1 MPYRPNTYKNS
12 SKNPTDQLR
21 SEANLDHG
29 IYVGEVIVRP
39 KDDSRS
45 GRIPVYIPM
54 LAKDREDPKGYF
66 NCYWS
71 SPFAG
76 TSPSAKV
83 GENTYRYQDS
93 MKTYGM
99 WMVPPDPGNF
109 VLVIFGDGKKKFPII
124 IGCLF
129 PDQMQFM
136 VPGNPAGVIKNTNIL
151 APTAEKNRNSDDPGH
166 GMYVERPPNPYI
178 IQPILRQGL
187 IKDPVRGPSDSS
199 ARRESPSQ
207 VYGILTP
214 GPEMENW
221 DTGKKDGTHRI
232 GGHSFVMDDKLTQRH
247 IRLRTAGGNQIL
259 MDDTNELIY
268 IINKPGTAWVEL
280 AKDGSVHVFSDENF
294 NVRATGNINMR
305 ADNTLNLEAGVKINI
320 KAGLTE
326 EGPKTVELNKVQG
339 DIHIEAGNT
348 INSLTN
354 FEYNVMTQKEGSII
368 SHASK
373 GQIVNDATSTISNR
387 GQNLVNYAE
396 NQFTVGSG
404 SSSHVTSSGPTYI
417 KGATVHLND
426 GGGPLPT
433 EAGKQIQPLSVTE
446 FEDQPLSVPE
456 MIYDHQNPVS
466 ARDIVQNDVD
476 RGTIFPTNGD
486 RVLVGPGDYG
496 DPRKPAGLGINVASS
511 LNIITTREPWWG
523 HVTQEQSV
531 KGAAA
536 PKNQTVADAARRG
549 DPGGISENGISNIVS
564 PLMTTGIPDGVQN
577 TNPENG
583 TISAGT
589 GFLLPDGTT
598 VTGSIGD
605 TAPGDKIKQAFNS
618 GQGGKLVP
626 QMADIPPAVANNEI
640 PMDMGTAL
648 NDFNTNAL
656 TDTVEMA
663 KQQTPFDNLP
673 KPAYD
678 PLRDVMLTETDIV
691 GYDHVISPEEKA
703 AGVMICGASGDWGDK
718 MIDPTSTSFKLES
731 TAGKFTPAELSN
743 IVRNSG
749 PNQDLSRY
757 GLTPKE
763 TGYEF
768 AANNNSGGTDTI
780 LFNAV
785 NSGIS
790 EPNATALLKT
800 EMRQAANFVATN
812 YANNRMSKNQFQ
824 ITTLIAQSLGPSLFS
839 KSKFGQA
846 LGTRKTSIY
855 PSAIGS
861 IGQIAGKQTLTG
873 LEKFSDLA
881 SGGTTADYYRLR
893 NSDKYNMYSVM
904 YMYPDYVAGTRTN
917 LWNDFYPSSNGS
929 SVSVEFMYKNVSNNY
944 AQILLDGGLI
954 TGS

>member
-12 SKNPTDQLR
+12 SKNPTEQLR

-39 KDDSRS
+39 KDESRS

-83 GENTYRYQDS
+83 GDNTYRYQDT

-136 VPGNPAGVIKNTNIL
+136 VPGNPAGVIKNTDIL

-326 EGPKTVELNKVQG
+326 PASVDVELNEVQG

-433 EAGKQIQPLSVTE
+433 EAGKQIQPLSIAE

-466 ARDIVQNDVD
+466 GRDVGGNNGVD
-476 RGTIFPTNGD
+476 EGTIFPTNGD
-486 RVLVGPGDYG
+486 RVLIGDGDYG
-496 DPRKPAGLGINVASS
+496 DPRGVTGGINVASS

-523 HVTQEQSV
+523 HVTQEQSI
-531 KGAAA
+531 KGAAS

-549 DPGGISENGISNIVS
+549 DPGGITDKNGISSTSS
-564 PLMTTGIPDGVQN
+564 PLFKAGIPDGVQN
-577 TNPENG
+577 TDPTDG
-583 TISAGT
+583 KISAGY
-589 GFLLPDGTT
+589 GFQLSDGTQHL
-598 VTGSIGD
+598 G
-605 TAPGDKIKQAFNS
+605 TASGNINNNPLRRELNS
-618 GQGGKLVP
+618 GNGGKLAP
-626 QMADIPPAVANNEI
+626 LMADIPPSVAKNEI
-640 PMDMGTAL
+640 PMDMGSAL

-678 PLRDVMLTETDIV
+678 PLRDVMLTDTDIV
-691 GYDHVISPEEKA
+691 GFDHVISPEEKA
-703 AGVMICGASGDWGDK
+703 AGVMICGVSGDWGDK
-718 MIDPTSTSFKLES
+718 MIDPTSSSFKLES

-790 EPNATALLKT
+790 KPNATAVLKT

-824 ITTLIAQSLGPSLFS
+824 VTTLIAQSLGPSLFG

-846 LGTRKTSIY
+846 LGQRQTFSY

-861 IGQIAGKQTLTG
+861 IGQMTGKQTLTG
-873 LEKFSDLA
+873 LERFS
-881 SGGTTADYYRLR
+881 SGGGGTTTDYYKYR
-893 NSDKYNMYSVM
+893 NADKYNFYSLL
-904 YMYPDYVAGTRTN
+904 YMYPDYENGARVNLYTKFFQDPPRTITQMYNAAGA
-917 LWNDFYPSSNGS
+917 DYIS
-929 SVSVEFMYKNVSNNY
+929 
-944 AQILLDGGLI
+944 ILAAGGLI
-954 TGS
+954 T

>member
-39 KDDSRS
+39 KDESRS

-83 GENTYRYQDS
+83 GENTYRYQDT

-136 VPGNPAGVIKNTNIL
+136 VPGNPAGVIKNTDIL

-294 NVRATGNINMR
+294 NLRATGNINMR

-326 EGPKTVELNKVQG
+326 EVPSTVELNKVQG

-433 EAGKQIQPLSVTE
+433 VAGKQIQPLAVTE

-456 MIYDHQNPVS
+456 MIYDH
-466 ARDIVQNDVD
+466 
-476 RGTIFPTNGD
+476 
-486 RVLVGPGDYG
+486 
-496 DPRKPAGLGINVASS
+496 
-511 LNIITTREPWWG
+511 
-523 HVTQEQSV
+523 
-531 KGAAA
+531 
-536 PKNQTVADAARRG
+536 
-549 DPGGISENGISNIVS
+549 
-564 PLMTTGIPDGVQN
+564 
-577 TNPENG
+577 
-583 TISAGT
+583 
-589 GFLLPDGTT
+589 
-598 VTGSIGD
+598 
-605 TAPGDKIKQAFNS
+605 
-618 GQGGKLVP
+618 
-626 QMADIPPAVANNEI
+626 
-640 PMDMGTAL
+640 
-648 NDFNTNAL
+648 
-656 TDTVEMA
+656 
-663 KQQTPFDNLP
+663 
-673 KPAYD
+673 
-678 PLRDVMLTETDIV
+678 
-691 GYDHVISPEEKA
+691 
-703 AGVMICGASGDWGDK
+703 
-718 MIDPTSTSFKLES
+718 
-731 TAGKFTPAELSN
+731 
-743 IVRNSG
+743 
-749 PNQDLSRY
+749 
-757 GLTPKE
+757 
-763 TGYEF
+763 
-768 AANNNSGGTDTI
+768 
-780 LFNAV
+780 
-785 NSGIS
+785 
-790 EPNATALLKT
+790 
-800 EMRQAANFVATN
+800 
-812 YANNRMSKNQFQ
+812 
-824 ITTLIAQSLGPSLFS
+824 
-839 KSKFGQA
+839 
-846 LGTRKTSIY
+846 
-855 PSAIGS
+855 
-861 IGQIAGKQTLTG
+861 
-873 LEKFSDLA
+873 
-881 SGGTTADYYRLR
+881 
-893 NSDKYNMYSVM
+893 
-904 YMYPDYVAGTRTN
+904 
-917 LWNDFYPSSNGS
+917 
-929 SVSVEFMYKNVSNNY
+929 
-944 AQILLDGGLI
+944 
-954 TGS
+954 

>member
-12 SKNPTDQLR
+12 SKNPTEQLR

-39 KDDSRS
+39 KDESRS

-54 LAKDREDPKGYF
+54 LAKDRDDPKGYF

-83 GENTYRYQDS
+83 GDNLYRYQDT

-151 APTAEKNRNSDDPGH
+151 APTAEKNRNSEDPGH

-178 IQPILRQGL
+178 IKPILRQGL
-187 IKDPVRGPSDSS
+187 IKDPVRGTNDSS

-268 IINKPGTAWVEL
+268 VINKPGTAWVEL

-326 EGPKTVELNKVQG
+326 EQDPASVELAGIQG

-354 FEYNVMTQKEGSII
+354 YEYNVMTAKDGSII
-368 SHASK
+368 SLASK
-373 GQIVNDATSTISNR
+373 GQIVNDAITTISNR

-404 SSSHVTSSGPTYI
+404 SSSHITSSGPSYL

-433 EAGKQIQPLSVTE
+433 EAGKIIQPLAVTV

-456 MIYDHQNPVS
+456 MIYDHQNPTTGRNVGG
-466 ARDIVQNDVD
+466 ANGVD
-476 RGTIFPTNGD
+476 EGTIFPTNGD
-486 RVLVGPGDYG
+486 RVLIGAGDYG
-496 DPRKPAGLGINVASS
+496 DPRVGGNINVASS

-531 KGAAA
+531 KLKRVAA
-536 PKNQTVADAARRG
+536 QTVADAARRG
-549 DPGGISENGISNIVS
+549 EPGGMSENGVSNIVG
-564 PLMTTGIPDGVQN
+564 PLMDTGIPDGVQD

-589 GFLLPDGTT
+589 GFLLPDGTV
-598 VTGSIGD
+598 VTGSTVDRNAGNQ
-605 TAPGDKIKQAFNS
+605 IKAEFNS
-618 GQGGKLVP
+618 GNGGKLIP
-626 QMADIPPAVANNEI
+626 QMADIPPSIANNEI

-648 NDFNTNAL
+648 NDFNSNAL

-663 KQQTPFDNLP
+663 IQNTSFDSLP
-673 KPAYD
+673 KEAYD
-678 PLRDVMLTETDIV
+678 PLRDVLLTDTSIV
-691 GYDHVISPEEKA
+691 GYDHVISDEEKA
-703 AGVMICGASGDWGDK
+703 AGVMICGVGGDWSDQ
-718 MIDPTSTSFKLES
+718 MIDPTSTTFKLES

-749 PNQDLSRY
+749 PSQNLSRY
-757 GLTPKE
+757 GLTAKG

-768 AANNNSGGTDTI
+768 AANNSTGGTDTI

-785 NSGIS
+785 NTGIDTT
-790 EPNATALLKT
+790 NAKSILKT
-800 EMRQAANFVATN
+800 EMRQAANFVASN
-812 YANNRMSKNQFQ
+812 YGNNRMSKNQFQ
-824 ITTLIAQSLGPSLFS
+824 ITTLIAQSLGPGLFS
-839 KSKFGQA
+839 QSQFGQA
-846 LGTRKTSIY
+846 LGRRKTSIY

-861 IGQIAGKQTLTG
+861 LGQLAGKQSLTG

-917 LWNDFYPSSNGS
+917 LWNDFYPGRNGS
-929 SVSVEFMYKNVSNNY
+929 SVSIEFMYRTVSNSY
-944 AQILLDGGLI
+944 AQILLDSGLI
-954 TGS
+954 TGP